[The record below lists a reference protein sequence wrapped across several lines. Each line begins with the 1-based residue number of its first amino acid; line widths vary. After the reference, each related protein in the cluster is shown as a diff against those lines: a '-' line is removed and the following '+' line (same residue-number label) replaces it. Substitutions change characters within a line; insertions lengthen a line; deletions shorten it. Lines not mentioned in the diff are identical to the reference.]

1 MLIAATPSIRSIP
14 SNAIQI
20 AKNPVTSQVL
30 YTVPTGKKFIGQAV
44 NRGNIQ
50 LLINS
55 INYID
60 ASSNTGLVYPLT
72 LVSGTIVSCGRSYA
86 SWSFMG
92 IELDINYEFDKI

>member
-1 MLIAATPSIRSIP
+1 MLIAATPSTTIP

-50 LLINS
+50 VVINS
-55 INYID
+55 ITIID
-60 ASSNTGLVYPLT
+60 SSTNTGLVYPLT
-72 LVSGTIVSCGRSYA
+72 LVSGTIVSCGGSYA

-92 IELDINYEFDKI
+92 IELDNNYEFDEI